1 MKKVSLIL
9 LLFTFGLVT
18 KGFSQA
24 EKTADFF
31 AGKWEFLIEGTPQGD
46 VKLVAE
52 LIRKD
57 GKLGGQ
63 LSNPDTPDA
72 EKIQI
77 TSIDEEANK
86 IILYFTASGYD
97 LNLAMTKIDED
108 NLKGTMFDMFEAK
121 GLRLK

>member
-9 LLFTFGLVT
+9 MVLTFGLVF

-24 EKTADFF
+24 EKSVDFF

-57 GKLGGQ
+57 GKLEGQ

-77 TSIDEEANK
+77 TSIDEESDK
-86 IILYFTASGYD
+86 IVLYFTTSGYD

-108 NLKGTMFDMFEAK
+108 NLKGSMFDMFEAK
-121 GLRLK
+121 GVRLK